1 MTSAITLP
9 SFRATSSAS
18 PGSDSALQLAAA
30 CRHRM
35 MPKRLSSS
43 KMGVSPSEG
52 EGAPLSPH
60 TCILL
65 ERGSL
70 RRHLPCVGLTPQ
82 YRGLSWRRN
91 SSQGFE
97 VMWAAPSP
105 SIVPLPLHMGAS
117 RGSEVLF
124 SHSRYSSLSTWVT
137 EEGASETPGSSPCG
151 ARWAQ
156 IKLSFLLGDH
166 GSEEEISR

>member
-1 MTSAITLP
+1 
-9 SFRATSSAS
+9 
-18 PGSDSALQLAAA
+18 
-30 CRHRM
+30 M

-60 TCILL
+60 TCLLL

-82 YRGLSWRRN
+82 YRRLSWRRN

-105 SIVPLPLHMGAS
+105 SAVPLPLHMGAS
-117 RGSEVLF
+117 LGSEVLF
-124 SHSRYSSLSTWVT
+124 SHSHYSSLSTWVT
-137 EEGASETPGSSPCG
+137 EEGASQSPESSPCG
-151 ARWAQ
+151 AR
-156 IKLSFLLGDH
+156 
-166 GSEEEISR
+166 